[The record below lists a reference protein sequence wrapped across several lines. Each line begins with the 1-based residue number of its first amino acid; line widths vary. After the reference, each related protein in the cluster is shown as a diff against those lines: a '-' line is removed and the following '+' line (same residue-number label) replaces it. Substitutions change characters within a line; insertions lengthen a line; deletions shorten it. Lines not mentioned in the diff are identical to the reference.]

1 MKRISF
7 LNYLLAMVILTLIAI
22 PQSSIQSQSFNS
34 IYSTN
39 GTILWLAGNNGLIY
53 RSGDGGQSFSDKSQ
67 GTANSDSN
75 QSSRQIFICG
85 SAGTLLKSTNQG
97 VNFTQSI
104 INAGE
109 NLTSVFFFDASTG
122 WISTGTGKIYYS
134 TNGGN
139 NWSQQN
145 SPTANYL
152 NKIKFSTALTGIACG
167 INGTFIKTTN
177 GGVNWSS
184 VTIPT
189 SKEIFS
195 LDIKGNMI
203 FAVSKDGIILKST
216 DVGVTWSIIKYK
228 AVIAPDVTGIAI
240 PNDSTVYICGEGGF
254 IQKSTNKG
262 VTFDNQNNPSWC
274 ELRSVYFYNSL
285 NGWSIGSNNMVLRT
299 INGGQNWY
307 MPNGTNI
314 DLSWS

>member
-39 GTILWLAGNNGLIY
+39 GTILWLVGNNGLIY

-67 GTANSDSN
+67 GTANYNSISGAPGL
-75 QSSRQIFICG
+75 IFICG

-240 PNDSTVYICGEGGF
+240 TNDSPVYICGEGVF

-262 VTFDNQNNPSWC
+262 VTFDIKKNTS
-274 ELRSVYFYNSL
+274 
-285 NGWSIGSNNMVLRT
+285 SILVVF
-299 INGGQNWY
+299 QK
-307 MPNGTNI
+307 
-314 DLSWS
+314 